1 MARSLFEIA
10 VNIKLTSQ
18 TPGSETKIIAFVD
31 LEKLRSAR
39 KIVEFKAANP
49 TANVHDST
57 YQEFIGKNAS
67 RIEQEAKVLWPT
79 NYGSVTH
86 WSASKL
92 EKRIEALGAPFT
104 QIYAVNYPQLSWY
117 AHSGMTGILNLEKES
132 FRMLAGVAFTVMAET
147 YMIVLAT
154 VIKHFQID
162 KANDKITDMMT
173 LAKMLPF
180 TDGAAQADELQRA
193 LLG

>member
-1 MARSLFEIA
+1 VA
-10 VNIKLTSQ
+10 
-18 TPGSETKIIAFVD
+18 
-31 LEKLRSAR
+31 
-39 KIVEFKAANP
+39 
-49 TANVHDST
+49 
-57 YQEFIGKNAS
+57 
-67 RIEQEAKVLWPT
+67 
-79 NYGSVTH
+79 H

-92 EKRIEALGAPFT
+92 EKRIEKLGAPFT

-117 AHSGMTGILNLEKES
+117 THSGMTGILNLEKES

-162 KANDKITDMMT
+162 KANEKITDMMT

-180 TDGAAQADELQRA
+180 TEGSAQADELQRA